1 MRSFF
6 LLITIKNG
14 QSCNV
19 LVLFN
24 ELFDIFKINGRCAGL
39 RRKRLNFYLKVISF

>member
-24 ELFDIFKINGRCAGL
+24 ELFDIFKINDCAGL
-39 RRKRLNFYLKVISF
+39 RRKRS